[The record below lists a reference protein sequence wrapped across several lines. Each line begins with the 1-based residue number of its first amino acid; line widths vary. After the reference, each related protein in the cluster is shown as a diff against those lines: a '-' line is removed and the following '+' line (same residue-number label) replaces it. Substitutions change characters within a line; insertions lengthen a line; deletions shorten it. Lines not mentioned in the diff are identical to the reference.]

1 MDGRLRRYALCEYT
15 HSLSCTAKRM
25 IRGFHGTHKKLL
37 HVENRDTFWKIFVRG
52 RRRNDLPSFPQP
64 AKVSK
69 SPFLRR
75 PRSSAM
81 RMSLHSCRSSKRLLA
96 TICLAATTHER
107 PQQHGTS
114 KQAVKRCQT
123 VFSPS
128 WISWVQFSS
137 CQHKSTFWRTEA
149 EFLKSHVSRGSF
161 PVWRPCCSSFA
172 NNSGSFAWTFK
183 ARTTG
188 HRCKSCRCSSK
199 KQMVVDL
206 NSFRRQRLFFAN
218 RKWSFATFSDSRLT
232 LRGIHVAQQLLL
244 CRFIHHLPSH
254 TKLTRITSS

>member
-1 MDGRLRRYALCEYT
+1 ML
-15 HSLSCTAKRM
+15 

-37 HVENRDTFWKIFVRG
+37 HVETRDTFWKIFVRG

-96 TICLAATTHER
+96 TICLAATTHAR

-128 WISWVQFSS
+128 RISWVQFSS

-199 KQMVVDL
+199 K
-206 NSFRRQRLFFAN
+206 
-218 RKWSFATFSDSRLT
+218 KGGWSKFLSLQTS
-232 LRGIHVAQQLLL
+232 IL
-244 CRFIHHLPSH
+244 CE
-254 TKLTRITSS
+254 